1 MNNSKKRL
9 RADLVLILALLCLAG
24 GGFAF
29 LHAQRT
35 EGGAAVVYVDGVRTA
50 EYPLARDCTVT
61 LTGWDGGWNQL
72 VIQDG
77 KAQVTGADCPDGLC
91 TRMHAI
97 CYSGESII
105 CLPHRVVIQIE
116 EGTPSGV
123 DVY

>member
-24 GGFAF
+24 GGFAY

-35 EGGAAVVYVDGVRTA
+35 EGGAAVVYVDGVCTA

-77 KAQVTGADCPDGLC
+77 KAPGHRRRLPGRAVHPDARHL
-91 TRMHAI
+91 
-97 CYSGESII
+97 
-105 CLPHRVVIQIE
+105 L
-116 EGTPSGV
+116 
-123 DVY
+123 

>member
-24 GGFAF
+24 GGFAY

-77 KAQVTGADCPDGLC
+77 KAQVTGADCPDGCAPGC
-91 TRMHAI
+91 T
-97 CYSGESII
+97 
-105 CLPHRVVIQIE
+105 PFVIAGRASSAFPI
-116 EGTPSGV
+116 GW
-123 DVY
+123 